1 MTIHH
6 HPSDET
12 LLRHAAGTLNAG
24 PALVVA
30 VHLEGCASCR
40 SRLAA
45 FEAVGGVL
53 LQGLPPARLAMDS
66 LRKTLERLDLN
77 SAAAG
82 AHPII
87 RPRRHDVGM
96 ALPHAMRDCA
106 IGPWRWLGP
115 GLRWSKVGIAGSP
128 ETKVMLIK
136 GRAGR
141 RLPSHG
147 HSGTEYVQ
155 ILSGSLWDDRGHY
168 RPGDLDEAGWEVD
181 HQPVVGAEAD
191 CICLAAVEGD
201 TRLHGRMGR
210 LLRPLVGF

>member
-1 MTIHH
+1 MTIIH

-12 LLRHAAGTLNAG
+12 LLRHAAGTLSAG

-30 VHLEGCASCR
+30 VHLEGCAGCR

-53 LQGLPPARLAMDS
+53 LQDLPPAGLAVDS
-66 LRKTLERLDLN
+66 LRKTLERLELN
-77 SAAAG
+77 PAAPVSNRAI
-82 AHPII
+82 A
-87 RPRRHDVGM
+87 PRQHEIGM
-96 ALPHAMRDCA
+96 ALPHAMRDCGV
-106 IGPWRWLGP
+106 GPWRWLGP

-147 HSGTEYVQ
+147 HSGMEFVQ

-168 RPGDLDEAGWEVD
+168 RAGDLDEAGWEVD

>member
-1 MTIHH
+1 MTPHH

-12 LLRHAAGTLNAG
+12 LLRQAAGTLNAG

-40 SRLAA
+40 SRLTML
-45 FEAVGGVL
+45 EAVGGAL
-53 LQGLPPARLAMDS
+53 LQNLPPARLAGDA
-66 LRKTLERLDLN
+66 LGKTLARLDL
-77 SAAAG
+77 AAPVASPTVTSG
-82 AHPII
+82 QS
-87 RPRRHDVGM
+87 DVGI
-96 ALPHAMRDCA
+96 ALPRAMRDCA
-106 IGPWRWLGP
+106 VGPWRWLGP
-115 GLRWSKVGIAGSP
+115 GLRWSKVGIVGNPTA
-128 ETKVMLIK
+128 KVMLIK

-147 HSGTEYVQ
+147 HSGMEYVQ

-181 HQPVVGAEAD
+181 HQPVVGADGD

-201 TRLHGRMGR
+201 TRLHGTMGR

>member
-12 LLRHAAGTLNAG
+12 LLRQAAGNLNAG
-24 PALVVA
+24 PTLVVA

-53 LQGLPPARLAMDS
+53 LQDLPPVPLAAGS
-66 LRKTLERLDLN
+66 LGKILDLLEGN
-77 SAAAG
+77 VAASG
-82 AHPII
+82 ARPIMVS
-87 RPRRHDVGM
+87 RQHDVGM
-96 ALPHAMRDCA
+96 ALPNAMRDCA

-128 ETKVMLIK
+128 EARVMLIK

-147 HSGTEYVQ
+147 HSGTEFVQ

-168 RPGDLDEAGWEVD
+168 RPGDLDEAGWDVD
-181 HQPVVGAEAD
+181 HQPVVGAESD

>member
-12 LLRHAAGTLNAG
+12 LLRLAAGTLNAG
-24 PALVVA
+24 PTLVVA

-40 SRLAA
+40 SCLAA

-53 LQGLPPARLAMDS
+53 LQNLPPARLAVDS
-66 LRKTLERLDLN
+66 LGKVLERLDLN
-77 SAAAG
+77 SAAPVAG
-82 AHPII
+82 RAVA
-87 RPRRHDVGM
+87 PRQNEVGM
-96 ALPHAMRDCA
+96 ALPNAMRDCA

-128 ETKVMLIK
+128 EAKVMLIK

-147 HSGTEYVQ
+147 HSGTEFVQ

-168 RPGDLDEAGWEVD
+168 QPGDLDEAGWEID

-201 TRLHGRMGR
+201 TCLHGRMGR